1 MYVTPDTA
9 KVIKYPLLTQIMAL
23 KKKKRQTT
31 AVFCNFRGQDINKR
45 TKPCVL
51 SSLVAVVAHQ

>member
-23 KKKKRQTT
+23 KKKKK
-31 AVFCNFRGQDINKR
+31 D
-45 TKPCVL
+45 KPLL
-51 SSLVAVVAHQ
+51 SSVTSEAKI